1 MRQFGTPAR
10 VVALLLFAAAQAAAE
25 PMTGREIARTVL
37 PSVALV
43 VVERSA
49 GAGARRA
56 TAFFVSPMVLATS
69 AHVVEDARRVG
80 VLLSGEKALRL
91 VRVIGVDPAADLA
104 LLELAAGASPGPPA
118 LDLAPDDGIAVG
130 DRVYVAGNPLGLK
143 GSLSEGLLSA
153 VRGKPERPLYQIS
166 APISSG
172 SSGGPVLSET
182 GQVVG
187 VVKSM
192 ASAGQNLNF
201 AVPVAALRAL
211 IARAGVTQA
220 PVAGGETATRAP
232 APRPDTQAPSGK
244 ETTPQDPAGWQTA
257 RWGMSPAEVK
267 AALLLIDRPRV
278 RPRPAKGPLYPAF
291 VLLTEIGGIEYRVA
305 LDFDI
310 ARDTF
315 QRVRFVP
322 KVAGAARP
330 AFDSLAALLVKKY
343 GAPAE
348 SGSENAQ
355 QRSWTFPSTVIRLR
369 WARRPGDEGP
379 GVMLLAYQSR
389 QLVERPAP
397 RDGDR
402 GLDDLD
408 KL

>member
-1 MRQFGTPAR
+1 
-10 VVALLLFAAAQAAAE
+10 
-25 PMTGREIARTVL
+25 
-37 PSVALV
+37 
-43 VVERSA
+43 
-49 GAGARRA
+49 
-56 TAFFVSPMVLATS
+56 
-69 AHVVEDARRVG
+69 
-80 VLLSGEKALRL
+80 
-91 VRVIGVDPAADLA
+91 
-104 LLELAAGASPGPPA
+104 
-118 LDLAPDDGIAVG
+118 
-130 DRVYVAGNPLGLK
+130 
-143 GSLSEGLLSA
+143 
-153 VRGKPERPLYQIS
+153 
-166 APISSG
+166 
-172 SSGGPVLSET
+172 VLSET

-211 IARAGVTQA
+211 IARAGVTRA
-220 PVAGGETATRAP
+220 PVAGRETATRAPAPDREPATQAP

-267 AALLLIDRPRV
+267 AALLLIDRPRA

-322 KVAGAARP
+322 KVAGAARS

-397 RDGDR
+397 REGDR